1 MIGTLQQESIDQLY
15 EQLKER
21 EEALQFYLE
30 RITVLDLKK
39 RPHEAMVETVDTDV
53 VELIDVAN
61 NRILDKQAAYQDRI
75 DSPCR
80 TDLFWR
86 VVGIRSDTVETK
98 GGTRERLF
106 YDLECYRLSENG
118 YRNIVVF
125 NPDRPNNRFYRIFLA
140 RKFGLDIDY
149 DDGTKL
155 QRVTPTGIEKNP
167 TSERFA
173 LEKENFFGAKFFD
186 QPLTHDVFDA
196 FVGDFTGIVGAGS
209 TVITSINSQFFIP
222 DAGIGTVGNFIRCK
236 KAGVIGINAD
246 STATIVGIGTTSG
259 SLARRTNLISGIGSA
274 QVTSTSV
281 YSIDIEE
288 QGGGY
293 TFGVAP
299 AVFID
304 PPGNVGA
311 SATATVS
318 AGGSI
323 SSFTITNSGLGYT
336 VAPTVEIFPPANGS
350 AVGFGTTGA
359 LGAVIGVTTDSA
371 GSGYIQVPNITFADP
386 TTYSFNSNSQI
397 DAATNR
403 ITLGG
408 GTQPYENDTQIR
420 YNVGAGNAEGNS
432 FGLTDQTVYFVVN
445 ADGTSIQVAATQ
457 GGSAINLST
466 TSASETN
473 FFQGLT
479 ATGTINVLPNGTVG
493 FVTITSGGSGYTDDP
508 AISYSTSGIATAT
521 ATAVLTGD
529 SVTSIVV
536 GTAGSGYSFVSPPT
550 VTISE
555 PSNAGAAATVTVS
568 IGGTIESFN
577 ITDPGAGYRFAPK
590 VTVGPPFDEVLNT
603 YTIDNQTTGS
613 ADYPEA
619 DGREVTFTI
628 IRSPEDVKS
637 VTQPFFTN
645 PLTPQTIGIMDL
657 SNIGIGTMIKLD
669 RSGISSAS
677 RTWRPELISLGSAYR
692 EPAVGADHIYHRIG
706 LDHAPITD
714 PANPTSY
721 ATEGQKLTLI
731 ADPPSEATFTGFKI
745 DPPVSSGSVPV
756 YAVTDFAV
764 ALPGCASTIT
774 NALNDAITAASNA
787 VSETAG
793 KDTELK
799 DKMEFSN
806 AVRKG
811 RDDINLQI
819 HSMRGMLGELERE
832 VRELKN
838 ALRFTTSNIG
848 ITTYNTGNNM
858 NAGINT
864 TPARTYTIGTIQ
876 INAFD

>member
-1 MIGTLQQESIDQLY
+1 M
-15 EQLKER
+15 
-21 EEALQFYLE
+21 
-30 RITVLDLKK
+30 
-39 RPHEAMVETVDTDV
+39 
-53 VELIDVAN
+53 
-61 NRILDKQAAYQDRI
+61 
-75 DSPCR
+75 
-80 TDLFWR
+80 
-86 VVGIRSDTVETK
+86 
-98 GGTRERLF
+98 
-106 YDLECYRLSENG
+106 
-118 YRNIVVF
+118 
-125 NPDRPNNRFYRIFLA
+125 
-140 RKFGLDIDY
+140 
-149 DDGTKL
+149 
-155 QRVTPTGIEKNP
+155 
-167 TSERFA
+167 
-173 LEKENFFGAKFFD
+173 
-186 QPLTHDVFDA
+186 
-196 FVGDFTGIVGAGS
+196 
-209 TVITSINSQFFIP
+209 
-222 DAGIGTVGNFIRCK
+222 
-236 KAGVIGINAD
+236 
-246 STATIVGIGTTSG
+246 
-259 SLARRTNLISGIGSA
+259 
-274 QVTSTSV
+274 
-281 YSIDIEE
+281 
-288 QGGGY
+288 
-293 TFGVAP
+293 
-299 AVFID
+299 
-304 PPGNVGA
+304 
-311 SATATVS
+311 
-318 AGGSI
+318 
-323 SSFTITNSGLGYT
+323 
-336 VAPTVEIFPPANGS
+336 
-350 AVGFGTTGA
+350 
-359 LGAVIGVTTDSA
+359 
-371 GSGYIQVPNITFADP
+371 QVPNITFADP

-529 SVTSIVV
+529 TVTSIVV

-637 VTQPFFTN
+637 VTQPFFKN
-645 PLTPQTIGIMDL
+645 PLTPQTIGVMDL
-657 SNIGIGTMIKLD
+657 STIGIGTMIKLD

-714 PANPTSY
+714 PDNPSSF

-731 ADPPSEATFTGFKI
+731 ADPPSSNIFIPSPATGPTSGFEL
-745 DPPVSSGSVPV
+745 
-756 YAVTDFAV
+756 TQFAV
-764 ALPGCASTIT
+764 SLSGCASTIT

-858 NAGINT
+858 NAGITT